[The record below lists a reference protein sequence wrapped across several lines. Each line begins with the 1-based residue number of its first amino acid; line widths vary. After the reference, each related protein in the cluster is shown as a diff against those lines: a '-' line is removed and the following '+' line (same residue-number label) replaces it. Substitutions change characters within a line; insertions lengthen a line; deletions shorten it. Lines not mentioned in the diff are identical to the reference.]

1 MTGGK
6 IRPKGGLAGVPGP
19 GGAME
24 IERTVHVEDKEK
36 MKAMEEQL
44 EAEKRAMMKD
54 FEKQKQKISAKA
66 ELAEED
72 RQRLLADLEKQNAK
86 Q

>member
-1 MTGGK
+1 
-6 IRPKGGLAGVPGP
+6 
-19 GGAME
+19 ME